1 MAKNDAV
8 AYKDYMIYPMA
19 LYVSPEEKWQPMAL
33 ITRDTQEGLTLPRS
47 QSFPQLSI
55 RFDEEDA
62 ALGYAVQY
70 GQMLIDGKQQGLT
83 I

>member
-55 RFDEEDA
+55 RFDEEEA

>member
-8 AYKDYMIYPMA
+8 AYKEYMIYPMA

-55 RFDEEDA
+55 RFDEEEA

>member
-1 MAKNDAV
+1 MATNDAV

-55 RFDEEDA
+55 RFDEEEA